1 MYLILAFGML
11 GLGTAIRL
19 AIKADPRGYDFVKY
33 ISLAIVWSIFSG
45 TVSDFAA
52 TFYYLTK
59 MPESTDWGHW
69 RATLAEGLAES
80 MSPPILGGTFLALI
94 ALFSAVA
101 AARIERK
108 GL

>member
-1 MYLILAFGML
+1 MPAVWGDCPEDSVSRRCLLCVSPVPALDQG
-11 GLGTAIRL
+11 RS
-19 AIKADPRGYDFVKY
+19 PR
-33 ISLAIVWSIFSG
+33 ISG

-59 MPESTDWGHW
+59 MPETTEWGHW

-80 MSPPILGGTFLALI
+80 MSPSILGGTFLSLI
-94 ALFSAVA
+94 ALFMAVA